1 MDCQAG
7 RTLSTHHHITP
18 PWPARLGHFLP
29 KPRLFIAVLE
39 PLSIGQINGTT
50 REKVDFQMKEQDGQN
65 GE

>member
-1 MDCQAG
+1 
-7 RTLSTHHHITP
+7 
-18 PWPARLGHFLP
+18 
-29 KPRLFIAVLE
+29 LFIAVLG